1 MSNTKG
7 ITRNGSTKLTARQ
20 LAVIEDLFAGE
31 LDEQQVFEKH
41 RINKRV
47 YDKWLTE
54 ENFAGEFDRRIK
66 SAHRQGELIIARF
79 ANVAAVKLVALTE
92 SANPETARKACLD
105 VINYL
110 RQKAQADSDEQ
121 PEAEKLPDLPPET
134 ASRLLAALAQGKK
147 SAKTGT

>member
-1 MSNTKG
+1 MPDVKQL
-7 ITRNGSTKLTARQ
+7 TRKQ
-20 LAVIEDLFAGE
+20 FAVIDDLFSGE

-66 SAHRQGELIIARF
+66 SAHRRGELIIARF
-79 ANVAAVKLVALTE
+79 ANVAAAKLVQLTE
-92 SANPETARKACLD
+92 SENQETSRKACLD

-110 RQKAQADSDEQ
+110 RQKAEPVPDDQ
-121 PEAEKLPDLPPET
+121 PEAEKLSDLPPEL
-134 ASRLLAALAQGKK
+134 ASRLLAALAA
-147 SAKTGT
+147 SE

>member
-7 ITRNGSTKLTARQ
+7 ITRKQ
-20 LAVIEDLFAGE
+20 LAVIDDLFAGE
-31 LDEQQVFEKH
+31 LEEQQVFEKH

-54 ENFAGEFDRRIK
+54 ENFAGEFDRRVK

-79 ANVAAVKLVALTE
+79 ANVAAAKLVELTSSE
-92 SANPETARKACLD
+92 NQETSRKACLD

-110 RQKAQADSDEQ
+110 RQKVEPGPEDQ
-121 PEAEKLPDLPPET
+121 PEVEKLPDLPPEV
-134 ASRLLAALAQGKK
+134 ASRLLAALAQSKA
-147 SAKTGT
+147 SANTGA

>member
-7 ITRNGSTKLTARQ
+7 ITRKQ

-31 LDEQQVFEKH
+31 FEEQQVFEKH
-41 RINKRV
+41 RVNKRV

-54 ENFAGEFDRRIK
+54 ENFAAEFDRRVK

-79 ANVAAVKLVALTE
+79 ANIAAAKLVQLTE
-92 SANPETARKACLD
+92 SENQETSRKACLD

-110 RQKAQADSDEQ
+110 RQKAEPAPDEQ
-121 PEAEKLPDLPPET
+121 PEAEKLPDLPPEL
-134 ASRLLAALAQGKK
+134 ASRLLSALAQSKA
-147 SAKTGT
+147 SANTGA

>member
-7 ITRNGSTKLTARQ
+7 ITRKQ
-20 LAVIEDLFAGE
+20 HAVIDDLFAGE
-31 LDEQQVFEKH
+31 LEEQQVFEKH

-54 ENFAGEFDRRIK
+54 ENFAGEFDRRLK

-79 ANVAAVKLVALTE
+79 ATVAAVKLVALTE

-110 RQKAQADSDEQ
+110 RQNNQPSPAEQAGEAEQ
-121 PEAEKLPDLPPET
+121 PTDLPPEL
-134 ASRLLAALAQGKK
+134 ASRLLAALAA
-147 SAKTGT
+147 SE

>member
-7 ITRNGSTKLTARQ
+7 ITRKQ
-20 LAVIEDLFAGE
+20 LAVIDDLFAGE
-31 LDEQQVFEKH
+31 LEEQQVFEKH

-54 ENFAGEFDRRIK
+54 ENFAGEFDRRVK

-79 ANVAAVKLVALTE
+79 ANVAAAKLVELTSSE
-92 SANPETARKACLD
+92 NQETSRKACLD

-110 RQKAQADSDEQ
+110 RQKVEPGPEDQ
-121 PEAEKLPDLPPET
+121 PEVEKLPDLPPEV
-134 ASRLLAALAQGKK
+134 ASRLLAALAQSKA
-147 SAKTGT
+147 SANTGG

>member
-1 MSNTKG
+1 MSDTKG
-7 ITRNGSTKLTARQ
+7 ITRKQ

-110 RQKAQADSDEQ
+110 RQNNQPSPAEQTENEQ
-121 PEAEKLPDLPPET
+121 PPDLPPEL
-134 ASRLLAALAQGKK
+134 ASRLLAALAA
-147 SAKTGT
+147 SE

>member
-7 ITRNGSTKLTARQ
+7 ITRKQ
-20 LAVIEDLFAGE
+20 LSVIEDLFAGE
-31 LDEQQVFEKH
+31 LEEQQVFEKH

-66 SAHRQGELIIARF
+66 SAHRRGELIIARF
-79 ANVAAVKLVALTE
+79 ANVAAAKLVQLTE
-92 SANPETARKACLD
+92 SENQETSRKACLD

-110 RQKAQADSDEQ
+110 RQNNQPSPAEQAGEVEH
-121 PEAEKLPDLPPET
+121 PPDLPPQL
-134 ASRLLAALAQGKK
+134 ASRLLAALAA
-147 SAKTGT
+147 SE

>member
-1 MSNTKG
+1 MSDVKQLTK
-7 ITRNGSTKLTARQ
+7 KQ
-20 LAVIEDLFAGE
+20 LSVIDDLFAGE

-41 RINKRV
+41 RINKRL
-47 YDKWLTE
+47 YDKWLAE
-54 ENFAGEFDRRIK
+54 ENFANEFDRRIK

-110 RQKAQADSDEQ
+110 RQNNQLSPAEQTENEQ
-121 PEAEKLPDLPPET
+121 PPDLSPEL
-134 ASRLLAALAQGKK
+134 ASRLLAALAV
-147 SAKTGT
+147 SE

>member
-1 MSNTKG
+1 MPDVKQLTK
-7 ITRNGSTKLTARQ
+7 KQ
-20 LAVIEDLFAGE
+20 LSVIDDLFAGE

-54 ENFAGEFDRRIK
+54 DNFAGEFDRRVK

-79 ANVAAVKLVALTE
+79 ATVAAAKLVQLTE
-92 SANPETARKACLD
+92 SENQETSRKACLD

-110 RQKAQADSDEQ
+110 RQKAEPNSDDQ
-121 PEAEKLPDLPPET
+121 PEAEKLPDLPPEL
-134 ASRLLAALAQGKK
+134 ASRLLAALAA
-147 SAKTGT
+147 SE

>member
-1 MSNTKG
+1 MSDTKG
-7 ITRNGSTKLTARQ
+7 ITRKQ

-54 ENFAGEFDRRIK
+54 ENFAGEFDRRVK
-66 SAHRQGELIIARF
+66 SAHRQSELIIARF
-79 ANVAAVKLVALTE
+79 ATVAAAKLVQLTE
-92 SANPETARKACLD
+92 STNPETARKACLD

-110 RQKAQADSDEQ
+110 RQNNQ
-121 PEAEKLPDLPPET
+121 PSPEIYP
-134 ASRLLAALAQGKK
+134 LLSFKN
-147 SAKTGT
+147 

>member
-1 MSNTKG
+1 MSDTKG
-7 ITRNGSTKLTARQ
+7 ITRKQ

-110 RQKAQADSDEQ
+110 RQKAEPNPEEQ
-121 PEAEKLPDLPPET
+121 PEAENLPDLPPEL
-134 ASRLLAALAQGKK
+134 ASRLLAALAESKV
-147 SAKTGT
+147 SANTGD